1 MKYLKKIKKN
11 NIIIFVS
18 LVLLCSFLLINSLNY
33 KRTEETFSIK
43 NNHYQTPA
51 NKYFIDDNFYEC
63 IIDNYNEQNKTNL
76 DYSVSLTDEQLK
88 TLETLSCVGYE
99 IEDVNG
105 LEKLTELEFLYL
117 NINNLTF
124 LDVSKNE
131 KLYHVSARYNKIE
144 NFVPNDELIY
154 IDLGFNGLSS
164 FDSSNL
170 PELYALFLDN
180 NKLTEIDLSKNLL
193 LEEITIGNN
202 NGEDDN
208 KNNIKNLNL
217 ENNKILTYISARN
230 LGLEKIDLPEI
241 DLNFAYNSWISWLEP
256 EDVITFQEFIDE
268 NIWAMDIK
276 LSTNKLT
283 EIDLSNLP
291 ALESIEIS
299 DNQISELDVSKN
311 PRLKVLSYGFNS
323 KAGLSNIDVSNNIEL
338 VELNLRN
345 NQLTEIDLS
354 KNTNLL
360 ELDLYGN
367 KLKNI
372 DLSNNIKLEELDLM
386 NNNIKKLDISKNI
399 NLKSLTLSGSSYRQ
413 VVAVYKGDTFDFSAD
428 YGAIKL
434 PEGYSTSY
442 VSMSSNQNYSDLID
456 GTTITPNGVAGI
468 NFVKYNYIKEEKIMG
483 NYEVSY
489 ILYNIELGSDEYVVK
504 EDFIYATN
512 NILDVKKIKTLTIND
527 VVLSDEIKIDLIKD
541 NNKLQVYQEEHL
553 IREFN
558 IIGINFGE
566 LKANKNLISLSE
578 DMPYDEFTSNIT
590 TGEGL
595 TYKIFNGETE
605 ITEGNVSKGMTLK
618 VYKND
623 EVIFTYEITDEYLD
637 LSLLNVDE
645 YQDLIKNLTLGIKVS
660 EFKEKISTSGN
671 VTIVDKNNN
680 ELTDDKLITSGSKV
694 KIELTSDSYEYTLSV
709 KGDVTGTGTSTVSDV
724 AKLYQYLKKKIDM
737 EECYKEAGNVVSTD
751 NEIKINDVAKLY
763 QFIKKK
769 ISSLEV

>member
-1 MKYLKKIKKN
+1 MKELKIRNVVLFVLTFIGISGIVLGLDLTFNKPTTLNKIVASK
-11 NIIIFVS
+11 I
-18 LVLLCSFLLINSLNY
+18 Y
-33 KRTEETFSIK
+33 KE
-43 NNHYQTPA
+43 PA
-51 NKYFIDDNFYEC
+51 NKAFTDQNFYNC
-63 IIDNYNEQNKTNL
+63 VVDAYNSENNTNVA
-76 DYSVSLTDEQLK
+76 YTENLTDEQLK

-117 NINNLTF
+117 NINNLTE

-144 NFVPNDELIY
+144 TFVPNDELIY
-154 IDLGFNGLSS
+154 IDLGFNDLSS

-202 NGEDDN
+202 NGEDGN

-323 KAGLSNIDVSNNIEL
+323 KAGLSNIDLSNNIEL
-338 VELNLRN
+338 EELNLRN

-354 KNTNLL
+354 KNTNLV

-413 VVAVYKGDTFDFSAD
+413 VVAVYKGNVFDFSTD

-442 VSMSSNQNYSDLID
+442 VSMSSNQNYNDLID
-456 GTTITPNGVAGI
+456 GTTITPNGVAAI
-468 NFVKYNYIKEEKIMG
+468 SFVKYNYIKDEKIMG

-504 EDFIYATN
+504 NNYIYATN
-512 NILDVKKIKTLTIND
+512 NMLDINKIKILTIND
-527 VVLSDEIKIDLIKD
+527 VVLPDEIKLDLIKN
-541 NNKLQVYQEEHL
+541 NNKLQIYQENHL
-553 IREFN
+553 IKEFS
-558 IIGINFGE
+558 IIGINFGN
-566 LKANKNLISLSE
+566 LKANKKLISLTE
-578 DMPYDEFTSNIT
+578 DMSYDEFTNNIT
-590 TGEGL
+590 TSDGL

-605 ITEGNVSKGMTLK
+605 IIEGNISKGMNLR
-618 VYKND
+618 VYKDD

-637 LSLLNVDE
+637 LSLLNIDE
-645 YQDLIKNLTLGIKVS
+645 DKDLIKNLTLGTKVS
-660 EFKEKISTSGN
+660 EFKEKISTSGIIT
-671 VTIVDKNNN
+671 VVDKNNN
-680 ELTDDKLITSGSKV
+680 ELSNDKLITSGSKV
-694 KIELTSDSYEYTLSV
+694 KIELASDTYEYTLSV

-724 AKLYQYLKKKIDM
+724 GKLYQYLKGKITM
-737 EECYKEAGNVVSTD
+737 EDCYIEAGNVVGEEI
-751 NEIKINDVAKLY
+751 EIKVNDVGKLY
-763 QFIKKK
+763 QYIKGK
-769 ISSLEV
+769 ISSLEE